1 MEDTRGL
8 TSCGQLSERIGE
20 AWGMSAVKLQVQ
32 MADKVLGDDN
42 GYKNAARYLTTG
54 QGRICYFDKAT
65 GNYTVGTPKEIER
78 IQKEKEPGAGNR
90 VKMEL
95 DELGGTKRK
104 KSFMKPEKEGEKT
117 LAKDAFKKGQGGMVK
132 SGPR

>member
-1 MEDTRGL
+1 M
-8 TSCGQLSERIGE
+8 
-20 AWGMSAVKLQVQ
+20 
-32 MADKVLGDDN
+32 
-42 GYKNAARYLTTG
+42 
-54 QGRICYFDKAT
+54 
-65 GNYTVGTPKEIER
+65 GTPKEIER
-78 IQKEKEPGAGNR
+78 IQKEKEQGAGNR